1 MKRLLFSII
10 IGVLSI
16 GTACVR
22 QGNPNTT
29 KSPEQLQYERA
40 VYLIKEMGYDIS
52 DIRSAANGYIVEG
65 DILLT
70 QRHLDEFES
79 RVQTRQ
85 NFNQYWLTVSKD
97 NQKIQ
102 INSAFPYVDFS
113 LDCLDAIQ
121 YWNEK
126 SQCSIV
132 LSGAGGNSII
142 DIITEPFK
150 TVDGYE
156 DFNTLML
163 VTPPTSDGYPGS
175 IKINSQSSYLPKPST
190 EQAKYMILHAVGHA
204 IGFTHTLR
212 DYNDGS
218 GQTQEEVGVPI
229 PGTEPYDA
237 KSIMVKESHSGWSGF
252 SENDIKAFKAIYPT
266 DEPEPEP
273 EPEPDIDPSIPW
285 IYSQD
290 DFDIELSV
298 RDFSEDT
305 PYVFQN
311 YVKQTGNF
319 WYYHENK
326 QKYIRITDAN
336 GRVVALGKANESYSI
351 PYGEYTLQYGVLV
364 ESVLCGE
371 AKVKFWQTQPRIW
384 TNAREN
390 ETIDLAREYVVKC
403 EFDTNSPDWQE
414 YTKSVKMV
422 DTGTTEEVPLRFS
435 ETADRW
441 YFRFPDRGTY
451 KIILTVT
458 NRLGETK
465 TAEKTLQ
472 ITSIDRTP
480 VFYKMYEEYVGIEYG
495 YLKNNEAVSR
505 FSLRF
510 YSDAACT
517 RRIASTENTIEC
529 SYILW
534 DDYYDIDSEP
544 VSSTIQEQGTFL
556 IPVGS
561 STCELPHDIFNG
573 TPYTL
578 DQHIFRYEITGFYYK

>member
-1 MKRLLFSII
+1 MINSETK
-10 IGVLSI
+10 
-16 GTACVR
+16 TA
-22 QGNPNTT
+22 Q
-29 KSPEQLQYERA
+29 QLQQEA
-40 VYLIKEMGYDIS
+40 DIYLIGQMGYDT
-52 DIRSAANGYIVEG
+52 SAVSVTERGYVVEG
-65 DILLT
+65 DILL
-70 QRHLDEFES
+70 RHEYLAELKTIEP
-79 RVQTRQ
+79 TRQ
-85 NFNQYWLTVSKD
+85 TQDVSRNVVSAEKRT
-97 NQKIQ
+97 
-102 INSAFPYVDFS
+102 INIVTSGV
-113 LDCLDAIQ
+113 LDYYDAIQ
-121 YWNEK
+121 EAIDYWNQK
-126 SQCSIV
+126 AQCAITFAT
-132 LSGAGGNSII
+132 SGAGEIVISAEYNS
-142 DIITEPFK
+142 DNDDTS
-150 TVDGYE
+150 
-156 DFNTLML
+156 LMF
-163 VTPPTSDGYPGS
+163 VTPPDFSGNPGS
-175 IKINSQSSYLPKPST
+175 VIINMSCTYRPGT
-190 EQAKYMILHAVGHA
+190 GTTQARDMILHAIGHA
-204 IGFTHTLR
+204 IGFGHTACAA
-212 DYNDGS
+212 DSNPEGF
-218 GQTQEEVGVPI
+218 PI
-229 PGTEPYDA
+229 PGLNSIDE
-237 KSIMVKESHSGWSGF
+237 KSIMTKETNPLRWSGF

-311 YVKQTGNF
+311 YVKQTGDF

>member
-1 MKRLLFSII
+1 
-10 IGVLSI
+10 
-16 GTACVR
+16 
-22 QGNPNTT
+22 
-29 KSPEQLQYERA
+29 
-40 VYLIKEMGYDIS
+40 
-52 DIRSAANGYIVEG
+52 
-65 DILLT
+65 
-70 QRHLDEFES
+70 
-79 RVQTRQ
+79 
-85 NFNQYWLTVSKD
+85 
-97 NQKIQ
+97 
-102 INSAFPYVDFS
+102 
-113 LDCLDAIQ
+113 
-121 YWNEK
+121 
-126 SQCSIV
+126 
-132 LSGAGGNSII
+132 
-142 DIITEPFK
+142 
-150 TVDGYE
+150 
-156 DFNTLML
+156 
-163 VTPPTSDGYPGS
+163 
-175 IKINSQSSYLPKPST
+175 
-190 EQAKYMILHAVGHA
+190 
-204 IGFTHTLR
+204 
-212 DYNDGS
+212 
-218 GQTQEEVGVPI
+218 
-229 PGTEPYDA
+229 
-237 KSIMVKESHSGWSGF
+237 MVKESHSGWSGF
-252 SENDIKAFKAIYPT
+252 SENDIKAFKAVYPL

-311 YVKQTGNF
+311 YVKQTGDF